1 MTVDRHARAPWVLWA
16 VAMLLLAATLTL
28 VAINRGFAEDAAFLP
43 MAVAMVTG
51 YSTVGAVLASRSRRN
66 VLGWLMIG
74 IGFAFVTTG
83 ITSEYVTYA
92 YETSRRTLPFTSVS
106 ALISELLWLPTLSAV
121 ALLVALYPTGR
132 VPTRRWRFLPRAMVL
147 LLVLYVAGETLRP
160 RLLDVGAPDVANPFA
175 IGMLEPVAQVTGAVG
190 AFGLLI
196 AAPLCIAALVLRYR
210 RSSGEERQ
218 QIRWLVYIAAIVG
231 AVVTFGIASNLIVG
245 HGVLENVLFNVTFAL
260 IGIGV
265 PVAMGVAIL
274 KYRLYDLDVVIK
286 KTVLY
291 AIVAGAFTLIAYLIV
306 LAVPTLLVGL
316 DAVPVVLLAPV
327 LALAFLWIRGPA
339 TRLADRIVYGGRATP
354 YEVLSDFS
362 ERMGG
367 TYSTE
372 DVLPRMAQL
381 VGDATGART
390 ASVWLRVGEQF
401 RPLATWPT
409 DADPPRA
416 LDAPSER
423 LPDFGGDVAFEIRHQ
438 GELLGALTLSARPN
452 DPMDAPKERL
462 VRDLAAQAGLVLRNV
477 GLIEDLRASRER
489 LVAAQDA
496 ERRRIE
502 RNIHDGAQQQLVALA
517 VKQRLAVSFVGKEDD
532 RLRSMLEDL
541 QRETTETLENLRD
554 LARGIYPPLLA
565 DEGLAAALEAQ
576 ARKSTVPVV
585 LDPDGVGRYRQETEA
600 AVYFCVLEALQNVS
614 KYAKANEVQVTL
626 GETNGDLTFAVQD
639 DGVGFDPETARGSGL
654 TNMRDRVEA
663 VGGNLTIRSAPGRG
677 TVVEGRI
684 AVTGGGAA

>member
-92 YETSRRTLPFTSVS
+92 YETSRRTLPFTSVA
-106 ALISELLWLPTLSAV
+106 ALISELLWLPMLSAV

-147 LLVLYVAGETLRP
+147 LLVLFVAGETLRP
-160 RLLDVGAPDVANPFA
+160 HLLDVGAPDVANPFA
-175 IGMLEPVAQVTGAVG
+175 IGMLEPVAQVAGAVG

-231 AVVTFGIASNLIVG
+231 AVVTFGIASTLIVG

-517 VKQRLAVSFVGKEDD
+517 VKQRLAASFVGKEDD

-654 TNMRDRVEA
+654 TNMRDRLEA